1 MEPGRSLEGLA
12 FTRGDEEPVES
23 FERGETLFSLG
34 FHKAAGLITVCPGQG
49 WNRKANRLL

>member
-12 FTRGDEEPVES
+12 FTQGDEEPVES